1 MRADRYVRRMLLIG
15 MGLGYAA
22 VMLYLLFVRHRYPM
36 DGYAYNLVPLRTIES
51 YLLNRD
57 AYNFDTWFKN
67 LFGNLVLFIPIGIF
81 LPLLFKRLRRMIPFT
96 AACVLILLA
105 VETMQM
111 LLKVGSFDIDD
122 IILNTIG
129 AWLGLFFTY
138 MIRGVAGI
146 GPLNGLADRE
156 SSKASNE

>member
-1 MRADRYVRRMLLIG
+1 MRADRFGWRMLLIG

-22 VMLYLLFVRHRYPM
+22 VMLYLLFIRHRYPM
-36 DGYAYNLVPLRTIES
+36 AGYAYNLVPFRTIEG

-81 LPLLFKRLRRMIPFT
+81 LPLLFKRLRRVIPFT
-96 AACVLILLA
+96 AACVLMLLT

-122 IILNTIG
+122 IILNTLG
-129 AWLGLFFTY
+129 AWLGLYISY
-138 MIRGVAGI
+138 MVGKC
-146 GPLNGLADRE
+146 RE
-156 SSKASNE
+156 LGH